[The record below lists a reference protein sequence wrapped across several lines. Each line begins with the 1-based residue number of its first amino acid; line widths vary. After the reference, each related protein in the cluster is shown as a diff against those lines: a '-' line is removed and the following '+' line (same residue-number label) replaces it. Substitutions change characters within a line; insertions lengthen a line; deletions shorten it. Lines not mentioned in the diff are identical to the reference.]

1 MQKMKISKITLHDA
15 ASRKP
20 YRTDGSLLK
29 MLYPAMMD
37 ITKNGAD
44 TGRTGVRS
52 TLSRGFI
59 LRIAWQAGIHG
70 TPRLTRGFLIT
81 GKRCSPHRLHRILHS
96 VCPLEYDSKPVPF
109 SRALYTQIFFYSAD
123 NVVICVGCDS
133 IYHRIAQRKHEKAD
147 QRYKNKEF

>member
-52 TLSRGFI
+52 D
-59 LRIAWQAGIHG
+59 
-70 TPRLTRGFLIT
+70 
-81 GKRCSPHRLHRILHS
+81 S
-96 VCPLEYDSKPVPF
+96 VKIFSDSETMK
-109 SRALYTQIFFYSAD
+109 
-123 NVVICVGCDS
+123 
-133 IYHRIAQRKHEKAD
+133 
-147 QRYKNKEF
+147 